1 MDPTQPIPENKILT
15 LVYRVEPGC
24 LGPEGISQIEDFCQF
39 AQSNISTASHD
50 FLSMKIIPRYDKT
63 ISELQYQI
71 NQKILS
77 QDQVVKYLSIFKQ
90 DISSIEDGFLEE
102 IANLIEKYTT
112 N

>member
-1 MDPTQPIPENKILT
+1 MDHTQPISEKNLLT

-39 AQSNISTASHD
+39 AQSNISTANHN
-50 FLSMKIIPRYDKT
+50 FLSMEIIPRYDKS
-63 ISELQYQI
+63 ISELQYQV
-71 NQKILS
+71 NNKTLS

-90 DISSIEDGFLEE
+90 DISSIEDDFHEE

-112 N
+112 S